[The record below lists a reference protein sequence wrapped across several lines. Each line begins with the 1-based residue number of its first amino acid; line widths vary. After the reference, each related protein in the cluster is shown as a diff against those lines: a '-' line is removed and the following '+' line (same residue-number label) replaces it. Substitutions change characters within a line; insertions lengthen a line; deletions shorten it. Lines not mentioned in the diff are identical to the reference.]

1 MKLFR
6 APSASQASIGLAA
19 LRIATG
25 IVFLNHGYQKMFK
38 MGIGGVSG
46 FFGHVGVPMPT
57 VMATLIMVLEVFG
70 AVALIVG
77 FLTRPVAVAFALD
90 MLGAI
95 FLVQLKNGFSK
106 FELEF
111 LLLGAS
117 VALIFAGAGRYSLDA
132 IIAGRSEPVAKER
145 QLD

>member
-6 APSASQASIGLAA
+6 APSASQMSIGLAA

-25 IVFLNHGYQKMFK
+25 IVFLDHGYQKMFK

-46 FFGHVGVPMPT
+46 FFGHVGVPLPG
-57 VMATLIMVLEVFG
+57 VMATLITVLEVFG

-77 FLTRPVAVAFALD
+77 LLTRPVAVAFALD

-117 VALIFAGAGRYSLDA
+117 VALIFAGAGRYSIDA
-132 IIAGRSEPVAKER
+132 VIAGRSEPAP
-145 QLD
+145 

>member
-6 APSASQASIGLAA
+6 AASPAHVSLGLAV

-25 IVFLNHGYQKMFK
+25 VVFLNHGYQKLFK

-46 FFGHVGVPMPT
+46 FFGHVGVPAPG
-57 VMATLIMVLEVFG
+57 VMATLITLLEVFG
-70 AVALIVG
+70 AIAIIVG
-77 FLTRPVAVAFALD
+77 FLTRPLALAFVLD

-95 FLVQLKNGFSK
+95 LLVQLKNGFAK

-111 LLLGAS
+111 LLLGAGLTL
-117 VALIFAGAGRYSLDA
+117 VLAGAGRYSVDA
-132 IIAGRSEPVAKER
+132 MIAGRDEPRRSPVA
-145 QLD
+145 

>member
-6 APSASQASIGLAA
+6 APSPGQVSIGLAV

-25 IVFLNHGYQKMFK
+25 VVFLNHGYAKMFK
-38 MGIGGVSG
+38 MGIGGVTG
-46 FFGHVGVPMPT
+46 FFGHVGVPLPS
-57 VMATLIMVLEVFG
+57 VMATLITLLEVFG

-77 FLTRPVAVAFALD
+77 FLTRPIALAFVLD

-95 FLVQLKNGFSK
+95 FLVQLQNGFSK

-117 VALIFAGAGRYSLDA
+117 VALIFTGAGRYSIDA
-132 IIAGRSEPVAKER
+132 MIAGRAER
-145 QLD
+145 AASSAP

>member
-77 FLTRPVAVAFALD
+77 FLTRPLAVAFALD

-117 VALIFAGAGRYSLDA
+117 VALIFLGAGRYSIDA
-132 IIAGRSEPVAKER
+132 MIAGRSEPAP
-145 QLD
+145 

>member
-111 LLLGAS
+111 LLLGAN
-117 VALIFAGAGRYSLDA
+117 VALIFAGAGRYSIDA
-132 IIAGRSEPVAKER
+132 VIAGRSEPAP
-145 QLD
+145 

>member
-6 APSASQASIGLAA
+6 APSPSHVSLGLAV

-25 IVFLNHGYQKMFK
+25 VVFLNHGYQKLFK
-38 MGIGGVSG
+38 MGIGGVTG
-46 FFGHVGVPMPT
+46 FFGHIGVPLPG
-57 VMATLIMVLEVFG
+57 VMATLITLLEVFG

-77 FLTRPVAVAFALD
+77 FLTRPLAVVFVLD

-95 FLVQLKNGFSK
+95 LLVQLKNGFSK

-111 LLLGAS
+111 LLLGAA
-117 VALIFAGAGRYSLDA
+117 VTLFFTGAGRYSVDA
-132 IIAGRSEPVAKER
+132 MIAGRGEPGEPPR
-145 QLD
+145 M

>member
-46 FFGHVGVPMPT
+46 FFGHVGVPLPG
-57 VMATLIMVLEVFG
+57 VMATLITVLEVFG

-77 FLTRPVAVAFALD
+77 LLTRPVAVAFALD

-117 VALIFAGAGRYSLDA
+117 VALIFAGAGRYSIDA
-132 IIAGRSEPVAKER
+132 VIAGRSEPAP
-145 QLD
+145 

>member
-145 QLD
+145 QLG

>member
-1 MKLFR
+1 MRLFR
-6 APSASQASIGLAA
+6 APSASQVSIGLAV

-145 QLD
+145 QLG

>member
-57 VMATLIMVLEVFG
+57 VMATLITVLEVFG

-111 LLLGAS
+111 MLLAAS

-132 IIAGRSEPVAKER
+132 IIAGRSEPAATR
-145 QLD
+145 TP

>member
-25 IVFLNHGYQKMFK
+25 IVFLNHGYQKMFE

-145 QLD
+145 QLG

>member
-6 APSASQASIGLAA
+6 AASPAHVSLGLAV

-25 IVFLNHGYQKMFK
+25 VVFLNHGYQKLFK

-46 FFGHVGVPMPT
+46 FFGHVGVPVPG
-57 VMATLIMVLEVFG
+57 VMATLITLLEVFG
-70 AVALIVG
+70 AIAIIVG
-77 FLTRPVAVAFALD
+77 FLTRPLALAFVLD

-95 FLVQLKNGFSK
+95 LLVQLKNGFAK

-111 LLLGAS
+111 LLLGAGLTL
-117 VALIFAGAGRYSLDA
+117 VLTGAGRYSVDA
-132 IIAGRSEPVAKER
+132 MIAGRGAESPS
-145 QLD
+145 Q

>member
-6 APSASQASIGLAA
+6 APSPSQVSIGLAV

-38 MGIGGVSG
+38 MGIGGVTG
-46 FFGHVGVPMPT
+46 FFGHLGVPLPS
-57 VMATLIMVLEVFG
+57 VMATLITLLEVFG

-77 FLTRPVAVAFALD
+77 FLTRPIALAFVLD

-95 FLVQLKNGFSK
+95 FLAQLKNGFSK

-111 LLLGAS
+111 LLLSAS
-117 VALIFAGAGRYSLDA
+117 VALIFTGAGRYSIDA
-132 IIAGRSEPVAKER
+132 MIARRSEPAG
-145 QLD
+145 

>member
-6 APSASQASIGLAA
+6 APSPAYVNLGLAV

-25 IVFLNHGYQKMFK
+25 AVFLDHGYQKMFK
-38 MGIGGVSG
+38 MGIGGVTG
-46 FFGHVGVPMPT
+46 FFGQIGVPLPN
-57 VMATLIMVLEVFG
+57 VMATLITLLEVFG
-70 AVALIVG
+70 AIAIIVG
-77 FLTRPVAVAFALD
+77 FLTRPLALVFVLD

-95 FLVQLKNGFSK
+95 LLVQLKNGFSK

-117 VALIFAGAGRYSLDA
+117 VALFLAGAGRYSVDA
-132 IIAGRSEPVAKER
+132 MIAGRAAPAEPPR
-145 QLD
+145 M

>member
-1 MKLFR
+1 
-6 APSASQASIGLAA
+6 
-19 LRIATG
+19 
-25 IVFLNHGYQKMFK
+25 MFK

-145 QLD
+145 QLG

>member
-1 MKLFR
+1 MRLFR
-6 APSASQASIGLAA
+6 APSTSQVSIGLAV

-46 FFGHVGVPMPT
+46 FFGHVGVPAAS
-57 VMATLIMVLEVFG
+57 VMATLITLLEVFG

-77 FLTRPVAVAFALD
+77 FLTRPLAVAFMLD

-117 VALIFAGAGRYSLDA
+117 VALIFMGAGRYSIDA
-132 IIAGRSEPVAKER
+132 MIAGRSEPATSPTP
-145 QLD
+145 